1 MIKSI
6 FVALQI
12 RYVQEAIREWC
23 VQ

>member
-12 RYVQEAIREWC
+12 RYVQETIREWC